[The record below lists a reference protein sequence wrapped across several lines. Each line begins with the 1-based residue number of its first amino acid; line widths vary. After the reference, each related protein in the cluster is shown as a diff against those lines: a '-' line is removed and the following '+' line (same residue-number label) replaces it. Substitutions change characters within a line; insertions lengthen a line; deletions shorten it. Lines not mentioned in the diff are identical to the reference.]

1 MDRNF
6 SAHSLKVNFPDTPEG
21 RRAWIKSA
29 LASRGWTLGRLS
41 RELGFSRM
49 AAQLALWR
57 PYPRMEREIAA
68 RLELAPEI
76 IWPER
81 YAARAARRGGA
92 R

>member
-1 MDRNF
+1 
-6 SAHSLKVNFPDTPEG
+6 
-21 RRAWIKSA
+21 
-29 LASRGWTLGRLS
+29 
-41 RELGFSRM
+41 M

-68 RLELAPEI
+68 RLELTPEI